1 MEQESN
7 NVLKLFPT
15 NRNTDLPSNDRE
27 AEVTKFLDAVFP
39 AVNNEKN
46 AVAALVP
53 WLCDVLLSQE
63 SLKAYSSDLKQFAKR
78 MERHGVSA
86 LDVTSDHIKL
96 YKASLVQAK
105 VRPGSIAR
113 KLAVLR
119 GTYQQLAKKGLIGW
133 EVAQDIAAISAP
145 PVKKNSTPAL
155 TQMQAIQL
163 LQAIPTDSLLG
174 LRDFAIMQTFFST
187 GCRVSAIVGARVG
200 DIEFDGVEYYLHVT
214 EKRNQES
221 RKLLLSAA
229 RPTLDYLDAGGIQR
243 DREGPLFRP
252 LCKKVQSLERRFLS
266 RKTVWQLVKK
276 YCRSANID
284 SERLTGPGVGVHSL
298 RKTAIN
304 DSIRNGATLHE
315 VREFAG
321 HSDIRTTELYFE
333 RSEEDAEVAS
343 RKIAIHLPQDRGAKR
358 SNEH

>member
-1 MEQESN
+1 MKKGAN
-7 NVLKLFPT
+7 NVIELFPT
-15 NRNTDLPSNDRE
+15 KQNADLPSNDRE
-27 AEVTKFLDAVFP
+27 VEVAKFLDAVFP
-39 AVNNEKN
+39 AITKERN

-63 SLKAYSSDLKQFAKR
+63 SLKAYSSDLKQFAER
-78 MERHGVSA
+78 MQRQGISA
-86 LDVTSDHIKL
+86 LDVNSDHIKL

-113 KLAVLR
+113 KLTVLR
-119 GTYQQLAKKGLIGW
+119 GTYQQLAKKGLVSW
-133 EVAQDIAAISAP
+133 EVAQEIAAISAP
-145 PVKKNSTPAL
+145 PVRKNSTPAL
-155 TQMQAIQL
+155 TQMQAIRL

-174 LRDFAIMQTFFST
+174 LRDFAMMQTFFST

-200 DIEFDGVEYYLHVT
+200 DIEFDGVEHYLHVT

-333 RSEEDAEVAS
+333 RREADAEVAA
-343 RKIAIHLPQDRGAKR
+343 RKIAISLLHDRR
-358 SNEH
+358 SGSKSEQ